1 MQLSRQSV
9 RLREQAQKLREQDTV
24 IAEMKRHMQEWD
36 LTLSDLKAGRLV
48 SNESN
53 EIATSESSSGGAS
66 TSDSSSNLSNISNVA
81 STSAEANEE
90 VEDEVVPDSNTNE
103 DSSSNSSQK
112 LKRTHSELPPG
123 PVPDEM
129 ALRAK
134 RFCRILKFC
143 ENKSMKH
150 NET

>member
-1 MQLSRQSV
+1 MSRQSA

-53 EIATSESSSGGAS
+53 EMTPSESSSGGAS
-66 TSDSSSNLSNISNVA
+66 STDSSSNLSNISNLA
-81 STSAEANEE
+81 STSAETNDG
-90 VEDEVVPDSNTNE
+90 VEDEVIPDNHTNE
-103 DSSSNSSQK
+103 DASSSTSQK
-112 LKRTHSELPPG
+112 LKRTNSELPPG

>member
-1 MQLSRQSV
+1 MSRQSA

-48 SNESN
+48 SNEGDTMNS
-53 EIATSESSSGGAS
+53 SESSSVGVSTNDGSSNSSSLSNLCS
-66 TSDSSSNLSNISNVA
+66 TSTGVNDIV
-81 STSAEANEE
+81 
-90 VEDEVVPDSNTNE
+90 DEVRNAGNHIAE
-103 DSSSNSSQK
+103 DSSSSSASK
-112 LKRTHSELPPG
+112 LKRPHELPPD
-123 PVPDEM
+123 PDSDEM